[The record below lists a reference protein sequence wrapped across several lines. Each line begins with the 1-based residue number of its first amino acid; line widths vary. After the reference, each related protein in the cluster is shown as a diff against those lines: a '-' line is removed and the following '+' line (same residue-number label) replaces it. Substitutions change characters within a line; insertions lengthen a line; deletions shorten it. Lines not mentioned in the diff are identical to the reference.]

1 MRRVILFV
9 VLLTAYVNVATAS
22 SIDTVYIST
31 MSTTHIR
38 FSSELKYVDLSNKV
52 LSARIVEG
60 SKDIVAVKA
69 KEVFDFTATM
79 SCLEADGRLHTYV
92 VTYDES
98 PDVLIVDLRRSPVR
112 PWMTSIIEPG
122 MTGLQERIVED
133 KFNLSDSSDVSVF
146 EALSQMERGVYHI
159 GDVEYDIRIMCE
171 NIAIKDDVTYLV
183 LSLKNMSAV
192 SYAMSSPR
200 FVIESKRKTKRG
212 LVYEKQIFPKHC
224 YGEGVTAPHTA
235 SRIVYSFDKVTLAK
249 GQVFRIYFYEDGGP
263 RNFVLS
269 FGIKDLRNSRCSEF
283 EPSLC

>member
-1 MRRVILFV
+1 MRRVILFA
-9 VLLTAYVNVATAS
+9 VLMTAFAGIATAFPV
-22 SIDTVYIST
+22 DTVYIST
-31 MSTTHIR
+31 LSTTHIR

-69 KEVFDFTATM
+69 KEVFDFTTTM

-92 VTYDES
+92 VAYDAS
-98 PDVLIVDLRRSPVR
+98 PDVLIVDMRKPSVKL
-112 PWMTSIIEPG
+112 G
-122 MTGLQERIVED
+122 MADLQEHIAGD
-133 KFNLSDSSDVSVF
+133 QFTDSTAVSVF
-146 EALSQMERGVYHI
+146 EGLSQLERGIYHI
-159 GDVEYDIRIMCE
+159 GDVQYDIRIMCE

-183 LSLKNMSAV
+183 LSIENNSAV

-224 YGEGVTAPHTA
+224 YGECVTAPETE

-269 FGIKDLRNSRCSEF
+269 FGVKDLNRAS
-283 EPSLC
+283 

>member
-69 KEVFDFTATM
+69 KEVFDFTTTM

-92 VTYDES
+92 VAYDES
-98 PDVLIVDLRRSPVR
+98 PDVLIVDMRRSPVR
-112 PWMTSIIEPG
+112 PG
-122 MTGLQERIVED
+122 MNPRVTDLIKPEMADLGRWTPDVTEVLDSLEREI
-133 KFNLSDSSDVSVF
+133 
-146 EALSQMERGVYHI
+146 YHI
-159 GDVEYDIRIMCE
+159 GDVAYDIKVLCE
-171 NIAIKDDVTYLV
+171 NVIIKDDVTYIV
-183 LSLKNMSAV
+183 LSVENGSAV
-192 SYAMSSPR
+192 SYSMSTPR
-200 FVIESKRKTKRG
+200 FVVESKRKTKRG
-212 LVYEKQIFPKHC
+212 LVYEKQLFPKHTS
-224 YGEGVTAPHTA
+224 GECTVAPGA
-235 SRIVYSFDKVTLAK
+235 ISRMVFSFDKVTLVK
-249 GQVFRIYFYEDGGP
+249 GQVFRIYLYEDGGP

-269 FGIKDLRNSRCSEF
+269 FGVKDLRNSRCSEF